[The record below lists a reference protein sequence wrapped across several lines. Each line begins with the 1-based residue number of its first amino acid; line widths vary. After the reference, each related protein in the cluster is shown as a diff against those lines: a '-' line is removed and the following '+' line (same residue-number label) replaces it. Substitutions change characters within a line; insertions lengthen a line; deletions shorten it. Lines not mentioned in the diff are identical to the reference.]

1 MMQPA
6 FFCLDVIKNQI
17 GVVTVV
23 LEKALKGSPFPYGYT
38 VWEVLKAFY
47 CALVEAGLLGW

>member
-1 MMQPA
+1 MQPA